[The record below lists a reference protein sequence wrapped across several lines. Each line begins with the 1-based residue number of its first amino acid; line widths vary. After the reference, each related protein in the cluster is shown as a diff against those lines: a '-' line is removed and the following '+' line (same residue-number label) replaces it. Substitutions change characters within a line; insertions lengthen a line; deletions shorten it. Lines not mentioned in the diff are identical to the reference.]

1 MAKQSNRRRKKNKKN
16 QQKQVVAVKIVLL
29 ILIFVSLF
37 WMISES
43 ASSLKNIFFDKNPY
57 FTLDKYKISL
67 SVEGELTNSEALRKQ
82 LNDVL
87 ADLERKSGGSINLF
101 KCDLKLLRTE
111 LTRHNPQLKDV
122 KITRVLPEGL
132 KVVAI
137 DRVPVARIMS
147 LKGKMIDRDGYVIP
161 PVNGLRHLPI
171 LIGIH
176 NRENIVVGK
185 ETINKDVEKCLEL
198 LNHLAIVPYGNI
210 FEIYII
216 NCSNLEQLSMTL
228 KGNDYLKP
236 KSSILVPTNDVTG
249 GLNRA
254 AKIINERHYNNEP
267 TSFIDATYEVNVP
280 IR

>member
-1 MAKQSNRRRKKNKKN
+1 MAKKSTRRRQKNKKN
-16 QQKQVVAVKIVLL
+16 QDKQVFAVKVVLL
-29 ILIFVSLF
+29 ILIFISLF

-43 ASSLKNIFFDKNPY
+43 ADSLKNIFFDKNPY
-57 FTLDKYKISL
+57 FTLNKYKIEL
-67 SVEGELTNSEALRKQ
+67 SVDGELTDAQVLRKQ

-87 ADLERKSGGSINLF
+87 AELERKSGGSINLF
-101 KCDLKLLRTE
+101 ECDLKLLRTT
-111 LTRHNPQLKDV
+111 LTGQNPQLKDV
-122 KITRVLPEGL
+122 KITRMLPEGL
-132 KVVAI
+132 KVVAV
-137 DRVPVARIMS
+137 DRVPVARVMS

-161 PVNGLRHLPI
+161 PSNGLRHLPI
-171 LIGIH
+171 IIGLH

-185 ETINKDVEKCLEL
+185 ETINKDIQKCLEL

-210 FEIYII
+210 FEIFLI
-216 NCSNLEQLSMTL
+216 NCSNLDQLSMTL

-236 KSSILVPTNDVTG
+236 RSSILVPTKDITG

-267 TSFIDATYEVNVP
+267 TSYIDATYEVNVP